1 MASCSRVVHEMGCG
15 NGDDSDPD
23 GEMATRAGDDE
34 EKMLD
39 IGVEEDEFEGLIYK
53 QSEGTTNTISNAGRV
68 TAADVLKME
77 FNSPAEATIFYEEYS
92 RAKGFAMRQGKKLKN
107 RNGDFVRYTYLC
119 NRQGFRDKK
128 WLEKVDRKREHKV
141 VTRCGCPVEM
151 RIKPKGDSGRW
162 FVSFFVEEHNH
173 ELLPMK
179 YVDYLPA
186 HRKISDVDI
195 AHMKSMRQVGIS
207 IPKIYESI
215 AAQAGGF
222 NLVPFTKRD
231 MYNEIRRQR
240 AMQNGDVNAALRVLE
255 GAART
260 DEKLYWRYEVGEGQH
275 MCDLFWSDGRSQD
288 DYKVFGDVLAFD
300 ATYGRNKYNLPVIV
314 FSGVN
319 HHNQTCV
326 FATAMVSCESIASYV
341 WVLRNLLQCMGGK
354 APTAVITD
362 GDRSMRVAI
371 QEVFPNAHHR
381 LCAWHL
387 LKNATV
393 NVCKPRFTSLFRHCM
408 LADVEVGE
416 FELLWDAMLEE
427 CGVRELEWV
436 KDVYEKKSSWATAYI
451 RGRFYA
457 GLRTTSRCES
467 LHAKLG
473 RFVERRYGILEF
485 VTNFQRCV
493 DFLRDNEEELDF
505 RSSYGTPVLQ
515 TQFPELEKSG
525 AINFTRE
532 IFSRYR
538 ESLKRCVRITILE
551 CIERDDRCVY
561 VTQKYRRPNSRW
573 DVVHMKGKEEFLCSC
588 LRMESF
594 GLPCVH
600 ILAVLVRLDIDSLP
614 KSLVLARW
622 SKAAKED
629 LCYEPLSSRYGD
641 AGVLYRSRVGAFL
654 QHCKRLAKVAC
665 IREEDFRQY
674 LAKVVED
681 TCWLEKKNGLGG
693 AVAGN
698 GAGNSGGGV
707 RDPISVKTKGTGRGN
722 EPLGCRGIK
731 RRKCS
736 TCGCVGH
743 RRTRCPNAPPT
754 SAPSTQGEGANM
766 LSQTVNVVG
775 RRENCVDDPCSG
787 FDVLIG
793 GYSQVLIQRGL
804 LMVQV
809 CVIGHADVLGCM
821 WIEVC

>member
-1 MASCSRVVHEMGCG
+1 
-15 NGDDSDPD
+15 
-23 GEMATRAGDDE
+23 
-34 EKMLD
+34 
-39 IGVEEDEFEGLIYK
+39 
-53 QSEGTTNTISNAGRV
+53 
-68 TAADVLKME
+68 
-77 FNSPAEATIFYEEYS
+77 
-92 RAKGFAMRQGKKLKN
+92 
-107 RNGDFVRYTYLC
+107 
-119 NRQGFRDKK
+119 
-128 WLEKVDRKREHKV
+128 
-141 VTRCGCPVEM
+141 
-151 RIKPKGDSGRW
+151 
-162 FVSFFVEEHNH
+162 
-173 ELLPMK
+173 
-179 YVDYLPA
+179 
-186 HRKISDVDI
+186 
-195 AHMKSMRQVGIS
+195 
-207 IPKIYESI
+207 
-215 AAQAGGF
+215 
-222 NLVPFTKRD
+222 
-231 MYNEIRRQR
+231 
-240 AMQNGDVNAALRVLE
+240 MQNGDVNAALRVLE

-300 ATYGRNKYNLPVIV
+300 ATYGRNKYNLPVID

-341 WVLRNLLQCMGGK
+341 WVLRNLLECMGGK

-408 LADVEVGE
+408 LADVEVAE
-416 FELLWDAMLEE
+416 FEMLWDAMVEE

-473 RFVERRYGILEF
+473 RFVESRYGILEF

-538 ESLKRCVRITILE
+538 ESLKRCVRVTILE
-551 CIERDDRCVY
+551 CIEREDRCVY

-573 DVVHMKGKEEFLCSC
+573 DVVHMKRKEEFLCSC

-629 LCYEPLSSRYGD
+629 LCYEPLSSRYSD
-641 AGVLYRSRVGAFL
+641 AGVLYRSRM
-654 QHCKRLAKVAC
+654 
-665 IREEDFRQY
+665 
-674 LAKVVED
+674 
-681 TCWLEKKNGLGG
+681 GG

-707 RDPISVKTKGTGRGN
+707 RDPISVRTKGTGRGN
-722 EPLGCRGIK
+722 EPLGSRGIK

-766 LSQTVNVVG
+766 LSQTVNVIILILFQMKEKLSSLLRFSLHLKGISNVLDILESSFKGTVSAQVHDLHNLQESVLKTKQEACSVLPEISGAASHPKITEVLLERNSTDTALMILRWAGGVG
-775 RRENCVDDPCSG
+775 VPHNISLRDAVTAVRARIEC
-787 FDVLIG
+787 
-793 GYSQVLIQRGL
+793 GL
-804 LMVQV
+804 LTEAFMHHRNLCTRVKEKSFNK
-809 CVIGHADVLGCM
+809 GSPLETADVPKGQLSY
-821 WIEVC
+821 WVEVLVTEICCLCIRRNLANGMLELP

>member
-1 MASCSRVVHEMGCG
+1 
-15 NGDDSDPD
+15 
-23 GEMATRAGDDE
+23 
-34 EKMLD
+34 
-39 IGVEEDEFEGLIYK
+39 
-53 QSEGTTNTISNAGRV
+53 
-68 TAADVLKME
+68 
-77 FNSPAEATIFYEEYS
+77 
-92 RAKGFAMRQGKKLKN
+92 
-107 RNGDFVRYTYLC
+107 
-119 NRQGFRDKK
+119 
-128 WLEKVDRKREHKV
+128 
-141 VTRCGCPVEM
+141 
-151 RIKPKGDSGRW
+151 
-162 FVSFFVEEHNH
+162 
-173 ELLPMK
+173 MK

-195 AHMKSMRQVGIS
+195 AHMESMRQVGIS

-215 AAQAGGF
+215 AAQVGGF

-260 DEKLYWRYEVGEGQH
+260 DKKSYWRYEVGEGQH
-275 MCDLFWSDGRSQD
+275 MCDLFWSDGRSQQ
-288 DYKVFGDVLAFD
+288 DYQVFGDVLAFD
-300 ATYGRNKYNLPVIV
+300 ATYGWNKYNLPVIV

-326 FATAMVSCESIASYV
+326 FATAMVSCESITSYV
-341 WVLRNLLQCMGGK
+341 WVLRKLLECMGGK

-408 LADVEVGE
+408 LADIEVAE

-436 KDVYEKKSSWATAYI
+436 KDMYEKKSSWQLLIY
-451 RGRFYA
+451 GV
-457 GLRTTSRCES
+457 
-467 LHAKLG
+467 G

-538 ESLKRCVRITILE
+538 ESLKRCVRVTILE
-551 CIERDDRCVY
+551 CIEREDRCVY

-573 DVVHMKGKEEFLCSC
+573 DVVHMKRKEEFLCSC

-600 ILAVLVRLDIDSLP
+600 ILAVFVRLDIDSLP

-629 LCYEPLSSRYGD
+629 LCYEPLSSRYSD

-674 LAKVVED
+674 LAKVIED

-707 RDPISVKTKGTGRGN
+707 RDPISVRTKGTGRGN
-722 EPLGCRGIK
+722 EPLGSRGIK

-754 SAPSTQGEGANM
+754 SAPSTQDEGANM
-766 LSQTVNVVG
+766 LSQTINVH
-775 RRENCVDDPCSG
+775 
-787 FDVLIG
+787 
-793 GYSQVLIQRGL
+793 GL

-809 CVIGHADVLGCM
+809 CVIGHADVLGCISNVLDILESSFKGTVSAQVHDLHNLQESVLKTKQEACSVLPEISGAASHPKITEVLLERNSTDTALM
-821 WIEVC
+821 ILRWAGGVGVPHNISLRDAVTAVRARIECGLLTEAFMHHRNLCTRVKEKSFNKGSPLETADVPKGQLSYWVEVLVTEICCLCIRRNLANGMLELP

>member
-1 MASCSRVVHEMGCG
+1 MSDGGPIGVRRACVKLAVPPVKKDAEDLSPSRSLRLGLSFGVGRMKDYGMGVVVVVTHAYKAGLREYGLKFELTVERAHIPREGRRSVWEMASCSRVVHEMGCG

-240 AMQNGDVNAALRVLE
+240 AMQNGDVNAALR
-255 GAART
+255 
-260 DEKLYWRYEVGEGQH
+260 
-275 MCDLFWSDGRSQD
+275 
-288 DYKVFGDVLAFD
+288 
-300 ATYGRNKYNLPVIV
+300 
-314 FSGVN
+314 
-319 HHNQTCV
+319 
-326 FATAMVSCESIASYV
+326 
-341 WVLRNLLQCMGGK
+341 
-354 APTAVITD
+354 
-362 GDRSMRVAI
+362 
-371 QEVFPNAHHR
+371 
-381 LCAWHL
+381 
-387 LKNATV
+387 
-393 NVCKPRFTSLFRHCM
+393 
-408 LADVEVGE
+408 
-416 FELLWDAMLEE
+416 
-427 CGVRELEWV
+427 
-436 KDVYEKKSSWATAYI
+436 
-451 RGRFYA
+451 
-457 GLRTTSRCES
+457 
-467 LHAKLG
+467 
-473 RFVERRYGILEF
+473 F

-809 CVIGHADVLGCM
+809 CVIGHADVLG
-821 WIEVC
+821 WISNVLDILESCFKGTVSAQGHDLHHLQESVFLPEISGAASHPKVTEVLLERNSPDTALMVFRWAGGDVRARIECGLLTEAFMHQRNLCTRVKEKSFNNGSPLQTADVPKGLFSYWVEVLVTEICCLCIRRNLVDRMLELP

>member
-1 MASCSRVVHEMGCG
+1 
-15 NGDDSDPD
+15 
-23 GEMATRAGDDE
+23 
-34 EKMLD
+34 
-39 IGVEEDEFEGLIYK
+39 
-53 QSEGTTNTISNAGRV
+53 
-68 TAADVLKME
+68 
-77 FNSPAEATIFYEEYS
+77 
-92 RAKGFAMRQGKKLKN
+92 
-107 RNGDFVRYTYLC
+107 
-119 NRQGFRDKK
+119 
-128 WLEKVDRKREHKV
+128 
-141 VTRCGCPVEM
+141 
-151 RIKPKGDSGRW
+151 
-162 FVSFFVEEHNH
+162 
-173 ELLPMK
+173 
-179 YVDYLPA
+179 
-186 HRKISDVDI
+186 
-195 AHMKSMRQVGIS
+195 
-207 IPKIYESI
+207 
-215 AAQAGGF
+215 
-222 NLVPFTKRD
+222 
-231 MYNEIRRQR
+231 
-240 AMQNGDVNAALRVLE
+240 
-255 GAART
+255 
-260 DEKLYWRYEVGEGQH
+260 
-275 MCDLFWSDGRSQD
+275 
-288 DYKVFGDVLAFD
+288 
-300 ATYGRNKYNLPVIV
+300 
-314 FSGVN
+314 
-319 HHNQTCV
+319 
-326 FATAMVSCESIASYV
+326 
-341 WVLRNLLQCMGGK
+341 
-354 APTAVITD
+354 
-362 GDRSMRVAI
+362 
-371 QEVFPNAHHR
+371 
-381 LCAWHL
+381 
-387 LKNATV
+387 
-393 NVCKPRFTSLFRHCM
+393 M
-408 LADVEVGE
+408 LADVEVAE
-416 FELLWDAMLEE
+416 FEMLWDAMVEE

-473 RFVERRYGILEF
+473 RFVESRYGILEF

-538 ESLKRCVRITILE
+538 ESLKRCVRVTILE
-551 CIERDDRCVY
+551 CIEREDRCVY

-573 DVVHMKGKEEFLCSC
+573 DVVHMKRKEEFLCSC

-614 KSLVLARW
+614 KSLVLARL

-629 LCYEPLSSRYGD
+629 LCYEPLSSRYSD

-707 RDPISVKTKGTGRGN
+707 RDPISVRTKGTGRGN
-722 EPLGCRGIK
+722 EPLGSRGIK

-766 LSQTVNVVG
+766 LSQTVNVVSTKTMIHFRHTFPQIRCIMLSMVRKG
-775 RRENCVDDPCSG
+775 RKKGE
-787 FDVLIG
+787 
-793 GYSQVLIQRGL
+793 L
-804 LMVQV
+804 LVMILEAVSM
-809 CVIGHADVLGCM
+809 D
-821 WIEVC
+821 

>member
-1 MASCSRVVHEMGCG
+1 MGLILCGVDAGDESFSGSKSLPFFLLRGERTRFRREARRSGWEMASCSRVVNKMGSG
-15 NGDDSDPD
+15 SSEDPNSD
-23 GEMATRAGDDE
+23 GEMPRMVGDDE
-34 EKMLD
+34 EKMVD
-39 IGVEEDEFEGLIYK
+39 IGMEEDEFEGFRYN
-53 QSEGTTNTISNAGRV
+53 QSEGIANTKFDAVPV
-68 TAADVLKME
+68 TASDVRKME
-77 FNSPAEATIFYEEYS
+77 FNSPVEATIFYEEYS
-92 RAKGFAMRQGKKLKN
+92 RAKGFVMRQGKKLKIK
-107 RNGDFVRYTYLC
+107 NGDFVRYTYLC

-128 WLEKVDRKREHKV
+128 WLEKVDCKREHKV
-141 VTRCGCPVEM
+141 VTRCGCPAEM

-162 FVSFFVEEHNH
+162 YVSRFVEEHNH
-173 ELLPMK
+173 KLLPMK

-195 AHMKSMRQVGIS
+195 AHMESMRQVGIS

-222 NLVPFTKRD
+222 NFVPFTKRD
-231 MYNEIRRQR
+231 MYNEVRRQR

-260 DEKLYWRYEVGEGQH
+260 EEKLYWRYEVGEGQH
-275 MCDLFWSDGRSQD
+275 MCDLFWSDGRSQQ
-288 DYKVFGDVLAFD
+288 DYQVFGDVLAFD

-341 WVLRNLLQCMGGK
+341 WVLRKLLECMGGK

-381 LCAWHL
+381 LCGWHL

-408 LADVEVGE
+408 LADIEVAE

-436 KDVYEKKSSWATAYI
+436 KDMYEKKSSWQLLIY
-451 RGRFYA
+451 GVGFM
-457 GLRTTSRCES
+457 
-467 LHAKLG
+467 LG
-473 RFVERRYGILEF
+473 SAQHLG
-485 VTNFQRCV
+485 
-493 DFLRDNEEELDF
+493 
-505 RSSYGTPVLQ
+505 
-515 TQFPELEKSG
+515 FPELEKSG
-525 AINFTRE
+525 AVNFTRK

-538 ESLKRCVRITILE
+538 ESLKR
-551 CIERDDRCVY
+551 
-561 VTQKYRRPNSRW
+561 
-573 DVVHMKGKEEFLCSC
+573 KEEFVCSC

-600 ILAVLVRLDIDSLP
+600 ILAVLVRLDFVSLP
-614 KSLVLARW
+614 KNLVLPRW

-629 LCYEPLSSRYGD
+629 LCYERLSGQYSD

-665 IREEDFRQY
+665 G
-674 LAKVVED
+674 VV
-681 TCWLEKKNGLGG
+681 TGTTI
-693 AVAGN
+693 GN
-698 GAGNSGGGV
+698 IGGGV
-707 RDPISVKTKGTGRGN
+707 RDPVSVRTKGTGCGN
-722 EPLGCRGIK
+722 EPLGSRSIK
-731 RRKCS
+731 RRHPCFTFEICFSSVDVCWYESHNMSIMVCRVPDSK
-736 TCGCVGH
+736 
-743 RRTRCPNAPPT
+743 NK
-754 SAPSTQGEGANM
+754 GA
-766 LSQTVNVVG
+766 LFGADCWSSL
-775 RRENCVDDPCSG
+775 DPC
-787 FDVLIG
+787 IC
-793 GYSQVLIQRGL
+793 GYSLV
-804 LMVQV
+804 
-809 CVIGHADVLGCM
+809 VI
-821 WIEVC
+821 